1 MPNPKQH
8 FRLAPQER
16 QAEMNCP
23 HCESQQF
30 KVHQRNGHA
39 LSTMYRCVSCRGF
52 FSERRFTGYSGLRLP
67 PETIRRIVECL
78 IEGVSVRGTARLAN
92 VQKNTVLRVL
102 RHAGKL
108 CKRVME
114 SKLQHLSLKYIQV
127 DEIVH
132 HVGKKQFNV
141 TPDDLERPVFIG
153 DAWIFLATDA
163 ETKLV
168 PCFAVGKRDLPTA
181 ESFMSELAGKLIN
194 RPQISSDGL
203 RAYEWAVENA
213 FGSNVDFGML
223 IKSYSEREGRL
234 VLSGARPRR
243 VIGYPKM
250 DKISTSYAERNNLN
264 CRLFCRRLTRLTNAY
279 SRRVENLIAALWIYF
294 AHYNFVKQHTT
305 LRVSPAMAANVTDH
319 LWTVDELLNAGREA

>member
-1 MPNPKQH
+1 
-8 FRLAPQER
+8 
-16 QAEMNCP
+16 MNCP

-39 LSTMYRCVSCRGF
+39 LSTMYRCVACRGF
-52 FSERRFTGYSGLRLP
+52 FSERRFTGYSGLKLP

-102 RHAGKL
+102 RHAGRL

-114 SKLQHLSLKYIQV
+114 SKLQDLKLNYIQV

-132 HVGKKQFNV
+132 HVGKKERNLTDEDRDSGQFM
-141 TPDDLERPVFIG
+141 G

-168 PCFAVGKRDLPTA
+168 PSFMVGKRDLPTA
-181 ESFMSELAGKLIN
+181 EEFMRDLAGRLAN
-194 RPQISSDGL
+194 RPQITSDGL
-203 RAYEWAVENA
+203 RAYVWAVEGA

-223 IKSYSEREGRL
+223 IKSYSERDGRL
-234 VLSGARPRR
+234 ELTGAQPRPI
-243 VIGYPKM
+243 IGNPKLQH
-250 DKISTSYAERNNLN
+250 ISTSYAERNNLN

-279 SRRVENLIAALWIYF
+279 SRRIENLIAALWIYF

-305 LRVSPAMAANVTDH
+305 LRVSPAMAANITDH
-319 LWTVDELLNAGREA
+319 LWTVDELLNAGVSS